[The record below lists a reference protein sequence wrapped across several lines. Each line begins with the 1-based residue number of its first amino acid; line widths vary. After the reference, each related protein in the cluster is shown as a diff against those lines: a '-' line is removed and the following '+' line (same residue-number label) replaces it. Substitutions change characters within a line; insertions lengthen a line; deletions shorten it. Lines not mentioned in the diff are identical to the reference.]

1 MADPTD
7 TLNAARAKWAKWV
20 IVREMKKRKLTYKD
34 LKARLELI
42 GVYEDERALGNKIAR
57 GTFSAAFMC
66 ECLAVMGANEIDNDI
81 IQGTRGGRVDCA
93 LRKSVRN
100 LNDGVA
106 PERAV
111 VEPDALTD
119 EDAAAYRRE
128 RFGDAFDHFPDMSK
142 RLSNDKIYSS
152 N

>member
-1 MADPTD
+1 MTMISSTENAD
-7 TLNAARAKWAKWV
+7 AARAKWAKWV

-66 ECLAVMGANEIDNDI
+66 ECLAVMGTNEIDNDI
-81 IQGTRGGRVDCA
+81 SQGTRGGRFDCA
-93 LRKSVRN
+93 LRKSVLN
-100 LNDGVA
+100 LNQGLPFEEAIVA
-106 PERAV
+106 PGS
-111 VEPDALTD
+111 LTD

-128 RFGDAFDHFPDMSK
+128 RFGDVFFD
-142 RLSNDKIYSS
+142 
-152 N
+152 